1 MPTTDID
8 QRVKRIADLDNAQVT
23 LLRDDGITTEDDLRF
38 ISFVDINQTIPIV
51 KRRKLDLIC
60 KYLANGDILTATTTI
75 ESVQAS
81 VRTSQNPPQQQ
92 AAAANAQVAAVNN
105 VDKYAPKVHTNP
117 LPKFSGD
124 PVDYEDW
131 ERRSGATIRQ
141 TAYKHYLTRAA
152 TVGDPAEEARSSEL
166 YYMLQSCVGEGH
178 ALNTVE
184 KSKDSNNGVACG
196 YLAWK
201 ALNDWYMDPSQTSTM
216 VAHYEGKLDDL
227 LLDNDSTATEFINS
241 FELFIRKL
249 EKLEGPWSDD
259 KRCREF
265 KDRVSENSDYDT
277 EIRTHV
283 GIYDDLIKAIR
294 KREQALEKKSSS
306 AKRKARR
313 YMVRSKTP
321 DENDDQDPDSES
333 EKKRVKPGS
342 KLVPFLPNFLYKS
355 LKKSSDRKNIAK
367 WRSLVNAGKQMV
379 ADDLASDDDE
389 GKKSGSNN
397 TPPTKDREFKKKWQG
412 GKKQR
417 RTKIATSGIPDDT
430 VTVKITS
437 EDESYIG
444 LFEGTVDQ
452 TFGPGYDSDALPL
465 LDLSINDVEGIIRRT
480 TSVGM
485 SRGRPSRQPYA
496 VIDPGAE
503 EELIGG
509 DGWHIVYVS
518 GQTTSLSGAIEGM
531 GSITLPKIDAIT
543 SVKDKDGNTIL
554 LGVGNATF
562 DRRPS
567 QYESLWNS
575 HHLREHGTIVDDVAK
590 SHGGQ
595 QCLKVKEPDGNIR
608 LIPLEFDGDIMK
620 VDLFTPTEEEL
631 ATLRVTWITPTING
645 NIHTPQSIRRNRV
658 AAVSFQ
664 LQRPGDQQPVAA
676 EETLVQQSPQTGGS
690 GSKNWKELLGFPS
703 KEVLEKTLKATTQL
717 CAEPVEMERREM
729 PKQHRKKRLLPLHPR
744 RLRGRVDSDTF
755 FSTVKSIRSYKC
767 VQFFV
772 HVNSDYLFVRCM
784 QREAHS
790 HGAYQDFVREVG
802 APQVIITDNSQTQT
816 GQKWEATSRS
826 IITKQRK
833 FAPHNQNQ
841 SKAERRIQDVKHKTV
856 HVLQR
861 AKAPLE
867 FWCYALIFIVD
878 CINHLAKKRLGWRTS
893 QEVMNGDTADI
904 SAFRFTFWQEIE
916 YYEPSAKFP
925 QNRWQNGRFIGIAW
939 DSGDQFTFYVWTEP
953 DDGGWNKGQEL
964 TRNLIRPRRK
974 KLGDIQEETKE
985 PEIEDMT
992 HFKFQKKVRTK
1003 KRRGRKREVVYTLQD
1018 LVDEA
1023 GSDEDGNEGEG
1034 VAVDERTAGSTQQ
1047 SEDLISEGEEEPT
1060 IAGGEEQQTEQNTS
1074 HQHTNTQS
1082 KISNDSPKSDSN
1094 PDLINDIAID
1104 SVNEVNE
1111 HFSNLEEPPDIGGSR
1126 IQEIIGHEWR
1136 LGHPAFK
1143 VKWSGGNETSWETLL
1158 DMRQDYP
1165 SMTAQYI
1172 VSNKV
1177 SRSNRGGDR
1186 VLRWAKQV
1194 VKDMEKATR
1203 RIARLYDFFLDE
1215 DDNIKYIRRT
1225 QKNGSRKKKRPPS
1238 KTTYKY
1244 GVKVPRNVD
1253 EAIRFDNENGDTFWQ
1268 DAMRLEVGAL
1278 VDLDCFEFKSKGW
1291 KPEDPG
1297 FQKTTLHMVFDV
1309 KHDLR
1314 RKARLVAGGH
1324 LVNVVEPV
1332 YSSTVKSISVQL
1344 LHVIAHKA
1352 GLRQLCGDI
1361 GNAFP
1366 NAYTNEKVYI
1376 PAAGPEFGD
1385 FEGCAILIH
1394 KAIYGLASSSERFHT
1409 HLADALRSFGW
1420 SQTRFDNDVWIRLDE
1435 SGKMYE
1441 YLCTHVDDFMIAS
1454 KKPEIAMEEIQ
1465 SVYLVKDSSKGPP
1478 DYYLGND
1485 YKQDK
1490 QGRWCIGCKKYL
1502 TEAILRIEKMFG
1514 ELPKK
1519 ATPMEDG
1526 DHPEEDDSEVLG
1538 DSDHQKYQMLMGML
1552 NWVICLGRIDVA
1564 FAGSSLGR
1572 FSACPRKG
1580 HLERVLRVFGYLKK
1594 NKNRRIVIDSRDPII
1609 TGGKDSLE
1617 KDFTEIF
1624 REAYPDA
1631 AEEID
1636 AKIPVPLIDELEVTT
1651 FVDSDHAHDR
1661 VTRRSITGILILV
1674 GRTPVFFSS
1683 KRQGAIETST
1693 YGAEFCAMRTAVEE
1707 VQSVRYMLR
1716 CLGVKVRHAS
1726 LICGDNMGVIQN
1738 STIAESLLKKKHV
1751 AIAFHKTRES
1761 AAAGIC
1767 HPIKTKSKDN
1777 FADILTKA
1785 VTGKTFWS
1793 LYGALTRG

>member
-1 MPTTDID
+1 MPTTNID
-8 QRVKRIADLDNAQVT
+8 QRVKRIADLENGHVG
-23 LLRDDGITTEDDLRF
+23 LLQGDGITTEDDLTF
-38 ISFVDINQTIPIV
+38 ISFVDLNQGIPIV
-51 KRRKLDLIC
+51 KRRKIQLIC
-60 KYLANGDILTATTTI
+60 QYLADGNSLTAGTTI
-75 ESVQAS
+75 MEIQTS
-81 VRTSQNPPQQQ
+81 VRATQNGPNPP
-92 AAAANAQVAAVNN
+92 AAAAGAVPGAVVNN
-105 VDKYAPKVHTNP
+105 VDKYAPKVYTNP

-124 PVDYEDW
+124 PVEYEDW
-131 ERRSGATIRQ
+131 ERRAGATICQ
-141 TAYKHYLTRAA
+141 TAYKHYLTRGA
-152 TVGDPAEEARSSEL
+152 TPGDLAQETRSSEL

-184 KSKDSNNGVACG
+184 KSKDLNGGVACG
-196 YLAWK
+196 YQAWK
-201 ALNDWYMDPSQTSTM
+201 ALKDWYMDPSQTSTM
-216 VAHYEGKLDDL
+216 VAHYEGKLEDL
-227 LLDNDSTATEFINS
+227 TLDNDSTATKYINS
-241 FELFIRKL
+241 FELFARKL
-249 EKLEGPWSDD
+249 EKLEGAWSDE

-265 KDRVSENSDYDT
+265 KDRVSEESDYDT
-277 EIRTHV
+277 EIRTHS
-283 GIYDDLIKAIR
+283 GNFDELIKAVR

-313 YMVRSKTP
+313 YKIHSPTP
-321 DENDDQDPDSES
+321 DEGDDEEPSAP
-333 EKKRVKPGS
+333 EKKKMKPAS
-342 KLVPFLPNFLYKS
+342 NLVPFLPGFLYKS
-355 LKKSSDRKNIAK
+355 LKSSSDRKNLAK
-367 WRSLVNAGKQMV
+367 WRSLVNAGKTMGPE
-379 ADDLASDDDE
+379 DLHTSEDE
-389 GKKSGSNN
+389 GGGKSDK
-397 TPPTKDREFKKKWQG
+397 TPPAKRKGSQEK
-412 GKKQR
+412 GKRGKRQR
-417 RTKIATSGIPDDT
+417 RTRVATSGIPDDT
-430 VTVKITS
+430 VAVKITS
-437 EDESYIG
+437 DEESYNGSFGITA
-444 LFEGTVDQ
+444 EQ
-452 TFGPGYDSDALPL
+452 TSFPGHDSGPLQTP
-465 LDLSINDVEGIIRRT
+465 DLSVTDAERIIRRT
-480 TSVGM
+480 TSVGI
-485 SRGRPSRQPYA
+485 SRGRPRRQPYA

-518 GQTTSLSGAIEGM
+518 GQTTSLAGAIEGM
-531 GSITLPKIDAIT
+531 GSITLPNIDAIT
-543 SVKDKDGNTIL
+543 AVKDKDGNTIL

-575 HHLREHGTIVDDVAK
+575 HHLREHGTVVEDIART
-590 SHGGQ
+590 HGGG
-595 QCLKVKEPDGNIR
+595 QCLKVKQPDGKICI
-608 LIPLEFDGDIMK
+608 IPLRFDGDIMK

-631 ATLRVTWITPTING
+631 ATLRVTWIMPPIDG

-658 AAVSFQ
+658 KAVSFQ
-664 LQRPGDQQPVAA
+664 LQQPGEQPQVSA
-676 EETLVQQSPQTGGS
+676 EEVLVQPSPQEGDS

-703 KEVLEKTLKATTQL
+703 KEVLEKTLEKTTQL
-717 CAEPVEMERREM
+717 CAEPVEMERREL

-744 RLRGRVDSDTF
+744 RLRGRTDSDTF
-755 FSTVKSIRSYKC
+755 FSTVKSIRGYKC

-772 HVNSDYLFVRCM
+772 HVPSDYSFARCM

-790 HGAYQDFVREVG
+790 HGAYQDYIREVG
-802 APQVIITDNSQTQT
+802 APQMVITDNSQTQT
-816 GQKWEATSRS
+816 GKKWEATSRS

-833 FAPHNQNQ
+833 FVPYNQNQ

-856 HVLQR
+856 HVMQR

-878 CINHLAKKRLGWRTS
+878 CSNHLAKKQLGWRTS
-893 QEVMNGDTADI
+893 QEVLNGDTADI
-904 SAFRFTFWQEIE
+904 SAFRFTFWQAIE
-916 YYEPSAKFP
+916 YFEPNAKFP
-925 QNRWQNGRFIGIAW
+925 HGRWQDGRFIGIAW
-939 DSGDQFTFYVWTEP
+939 DSGDQFTFYIWTEP
-953 DDGGWNKGQEL
+953 DDGGWKKGIEL
-964 TRNLIRPRRK
+964 TRNLVRPRK
-974 KLGDIQEETKE
+974 EKPTDIQEE
-985 PEIEDMT
+985 PETEDMSN
-992 HFKFQKKVRTK
+992 FKFQKKVSTK
-1003 KRRGRKREVVYTLQD
+1003 KRRGRSRSVVYSLQD
-1018 LVDEA
+1018 LEDKVEDSEDE
-1023 GSDEDGNEGEG
+1023 NEGEG
-1034 VAVDERTAGSTQQ
+1034 AAVLDGRTEVASARQ
-1047 SEDLISEGEEEPT
+1047 SQDTDSEEELEST
-1060 IAGGEEQQTEQNTS
+1060 IAGGEEEHTTEHETS
-1074 HQHTNTQS
+1074 HQHTNTQR
-1082 KISNDSPKSDSN
+1082 KLSNNSPTSDGD
-1094 PDLINDIAID
+1094 PELINDTNIERV
-1104 SVNEVNE
+1104 SEVNE

-1126 IQEIIGHEWR
+1126 IQEIVGHEWR
-1136 LGHPAFK
+1136 LGHPVFK
-1143 VKWSGGNETSWETLL
+1143 VKWSGGNDTSWETLS

-1165 SMTAQYI
+1165 RITAQYI
-1172 VSNKV
+1172 VANKV
-1177 SRSNRGGDR
+1177 SRSRRGGDR

-1194 VKDMEKATR
+1194 VKDLEKATR
-1203 RIARLYDFFLDE
+1203 RIVRLYDFFLD
-1215 DDNIKYIRRT
+1215 DDENVRHIRRV
-1225 QKNGSRKKKRPPS
+1225 QKNGKRKKKRPPPS
-1238 KTTYKY
+1238 KTIYKY
-1244 GVKVPRNVD
+1244 GVKVPRNVN
-1253 EAIRFDNENGDTFWQ
+1253 EAIKLDEENGDTFWQ

-1278 VDLDCFEFKSKGW
+1278 VDLDCFEFKPKGW
-1291 KPEDPG
+1291 KPEETG

-1332 YSSTVKSISVQL
+1332 YSSTVKSISIQL

-1376 PAAGPEFGD
+1376 PSAGPEFGKY
-1385 FEGCAILIH
+1385 EGCAILVH
-1394 KAIYGLASSSERFHT
+1394 RAIYGLASSSERFHT
-1409 HLADALRSFGW
+1409 HLADTLRSFGW
-1420 SQTRFDNDVWIRLDE
+1420 KQTRFDNDVWIRLDE

-1454 KKPEIAMEEIQ
+1454 RKPETAMEEIQ

-1478 DYYLGND
+1478 EYYLGND

-1490 QGRWCIGCKKYL
+1490 HGRWCIGCKKYL
-1502 TEAILRIEKMFG
+1502 TEAIIRIEKMFG

-1526 DHPEEDDSEVLG
+1526 DHPEEDDSEILG
-1538 DSDHQKYQMLMGML
+1538 DTDHQKYQMLMGIL
-1552 NWVICLGRIDVA
+1552 NWVVCVGRMDVA

-1594 NKNRRIVIDSRDPII
+1594 NKNRRVVVDSRDPII
-1609 TGGKDSLE
+1609 TGGKDSLD
-1617 KDFTEIF
+1617 KDFTEIL

-1631 AEEID
+1631 AEEVD
-1636 AKIPVPLIDELEVTT
+1636 TNIPTPLIDELEITT
-1651 FVDSDHAHDR
+1651 FVDSDHAHDK

-1716 CLGVKVRHAS
+1716 CLGVKIRHAS

-1767 HPIKTKSKDN
+1767 HPIKIRSKDN